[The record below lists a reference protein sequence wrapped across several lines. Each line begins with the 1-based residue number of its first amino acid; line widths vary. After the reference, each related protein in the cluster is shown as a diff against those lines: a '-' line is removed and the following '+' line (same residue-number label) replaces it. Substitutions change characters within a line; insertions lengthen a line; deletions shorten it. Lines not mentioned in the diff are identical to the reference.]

1 MAHQLAHALA
11 PIDHALGRRNFLRR
25 AAWMTAATGSPLAM
39 NLLAM
44 GAASA
49 QTATDH
55 KALVCI
61 YLGGGNDQSNTV
73 VPASGAGY
81 ASYQQARPSLALP
94 ASQLLAISPLGY
106 SGQPLGLHPAMTG
119 LKALFD
125 QQRVA
130 LLANV
135 GPLSV
140 PITKA
145 QWNNGAPNVQVP
157 SQLTSHSDQQ
167 GAWQTGLPNTSSET
181 GWLGRMGDLTASA
194 FNPGSGVSIA
204 MSMAGNNIMQAGD
217 STVQYQLT
225 TQGAVKVQPLNGLY
239 GSAAGGLAMRRLMT
253 DSRSMLLENELN
265 KVSARA
271 INTEA
276 LVTNALSGSGQAGG
290 SFPATSIGQQLQ
302 MVARM
307 IAARSA
313 LGQRRQIFYVMHG
326 GHDFHDN
333 LLADHGSRMQQLSD
347 AIAAFYQA
355 TASQGVANNVTTFTA
370 SEFGRALQSNGRG
383 SDHGWG
389 GHHFIMGGAVAGNR
403 VYGQFP
409 TVAVGGPE
417 DSGQGRLIP
426 TTSVDEYAAT
436 LARWFGVSDS
446 NMGII
451 MPNIGR
457 FASRN
462 LGFMG

>member
-1 MAHQLAHALA
+1 MAHINHS
-11 PIDHALGRRNFLRR
+11 LGRRNFLRR
-25 AAWMTAATGSPLAM
+25 AAWMTAVTGSPMAM
-39 NLLAM
+39 NLLAI

-49 QTATDH
+49 QTANDH

-61 YLGGGNDQSNTV
+61 YLSGGNDQSNTV
-73 VPASGAGY
+73 VPTNGAGY

-94 ASQLLAISPLGY
+94 AAQLLGINPLGY
-106 SGQPLGLHPAMTG
+106 SGQPLGLHPSMTG

-140 PITKA
+140 PISKA
-145 QWNNGAPNVQVP
+145 QWNNGSPNVQVP
-157 SQLTSHSDQQ
+157 AQLTSHADQQ
-167 GAWQTGLPNTSSET
+167 NAWQTGLPNASSET

-194 FNPGSGVSIA
+194 FNAGSGVSIA
-204 MSMAGNNIMQAGD
+204 MSVAGNNIMQVGD

-225 TQGAVKVQPLNGLY
+225 TQGAVKVNALSGLY
-239 GSAAGGLAMRRLMT
+239 GSAAGGTAMRRLMT
-253 DSRSMLLENELN
+253 DTRAQLFESELN

-276 LVTNALSGSGQAGG
+276 LVSNALSSSGQAAAA
-290 SFPATSIGQQLQ
+290 FPATGIGQQLQ

-307 IAARSA
+307 IAARGA
-313 LGQRRQIFYVMHG
+313 LGQRRQIFYVQHG
-326 GHDFHDN
+326 GYDFHDS
-333 LLADHGSRMQQLSD
+333 LLSSHGAKMRELSD
-347 AIAAFYQA
+347 AMAAFYQA
-355 TASQGVANNVTTFTA
+355 TAAQGVANNVTTFTA
-370 SEFGRALQSNGRG
+370 SEFGRALQHNGRG

-409 TVAVGGPE
+409 TVALGGPE

-446 NMGII
+446 NLSWV
-451 MPNIGR
+451 MPNLGR
-457 FASRN
+457 FAKPN
-462 LGFMG
+462 LGFL